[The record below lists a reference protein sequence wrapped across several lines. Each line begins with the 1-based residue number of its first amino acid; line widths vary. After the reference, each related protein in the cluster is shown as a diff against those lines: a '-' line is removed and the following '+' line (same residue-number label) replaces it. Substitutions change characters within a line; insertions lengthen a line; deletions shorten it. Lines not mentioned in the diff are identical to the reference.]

1 MRVSVVVASY
11 CRYWALRNCLES
23 LKRQLRPVDEVVIVL
38 KSCGDES
45 EEVIKEYESLLPIKL
60 IHQSRS
66 GNCADAY
73 ELGYR
78 NSSGDIVLFI
88 DDDAIAHEL
97 WALEYERF
105 FITHPDAG
113 AVGGVVFR
121 AYLDENRSPVKTD
134 ELLFPKTSTT
144 LGPHR
149 KPLKGLEDYCAWISS
164 AGFMG
169 SKKCEEVSL
178 SMNICGANMAFRA
191 ELIRD
196 FPLALL
202 YRRSRRCFWFEQ
214 ALAYYVVRKGYKV
227 YLLSDVVKAPKVWH
241 IDHGESLT
249 RSRGFWGE
257 FWLHYDRVAMFWR
270 LRKLGAPVSLP
281 RYLIGVVALARK
293 NTLPRLAATLYGLC
307 NGILFGN

>member
-1 MRVSVVVASY
+1 
-11 CRYWALRNCLES
+11 
-23 LKRQLRPVDEVVIVL
+23 RQLRPVDEVVIVL

-97 WALEYERF
+97 RALEYERF

-149 KPLKGLEDYCAWISS
+149 KPLKGLEDYCEWISS

-169 SKKCEEVSL
+169 SRECGDRELSL
-178 SMNICGANMAFRA
+178 GLPGVNMAFRA

-196 FPLALL
+196 FPLTLL
-202 YRRSRRCFWFEQ
+202 YGKSRRCYGFER

-227 YLLSDVVKAPKVWH
+227 YLLSDAVTSPKVWH
-241 IDHGESLT
+241 IAHERSLT

-257 FWLHYDRVAMFWR
+257 FWLHYDRVMMFWR
-270 LRKLGAPVSLP
+270 LRKLGATLSLP
-281 RYLIGVVALARK
+281 RYLFGLVVLLRK
-293 NTLPRLAATLYGLC
+293 NTVQRLAATIYGLC
-307 NGILFGN
+307 EGVLIS